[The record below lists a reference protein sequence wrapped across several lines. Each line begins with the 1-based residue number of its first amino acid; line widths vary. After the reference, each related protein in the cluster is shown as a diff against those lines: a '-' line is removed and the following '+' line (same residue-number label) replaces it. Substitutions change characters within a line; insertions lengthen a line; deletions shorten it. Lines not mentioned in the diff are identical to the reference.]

1 MKQIFGSLLII
12 FFASSASVVAQTVAP
27 PVPSASTAP
36 SIAAAGD
43 KEQAVKRVEI
53 RRLIELTG
61 AAKVSVDVMRQMI
74 APIRAG
80 FPNVP
85 EQFWDDFL
93 KQVNADD
100 LIDLVVPIYDKYYSL
115 QDIHDLI
122 AFYQSPVGQKT
133 IKVLPQLSA
142 ETISAGQE
150 WGRGLADRIMQKL
163 REKGYDKT
171 SSVNPE
177 KKSFQVSGF

>member
-1 MKQIFGSLLII
+1 MRLKSSVCSLALLCLT
-12 FFASSASVVAQTVAP
+12 ATVVAQTAP
-27 PVPSASTAP
+27 TAPATSTAAAP
-36 SIAAAGD
+36 SSTQD
-43 KEQAVKRVEI
+43 KDQAIKRAEI

-61 AAKVSVDVMRQMI
+61 AAKESVDVIRQMI
-74 APIRAG
+74 APIRAS

-100 LIDLVVPIYDKYYSL
+100 LIDLVVPVYDKYYSL

-122 AFYQSPVGQKT
+122 GFYQSPVGQKT

-150 WGRGLADRIMQKL
+150 WGRSLADQIMKKL

-171 SSVNPE
+171 SKDLQPASPI
-177 KKSFQVSGF
+177 G

>member
-1 MKQIFGSLLII
+1 MSL
-12 FFASSASVVAQTVAP
+12 SVVAQTSPTAP
-27 PVPSASTAP
+27 ATSPATAP
-36 SIAAAGD
+36 SSSSD
-43 KEQAVKRVEI
+43 KDQATKRAEI

-74 APIRAG
+74 APIRAS

-85 EQFWDDFL
+85 EEFWDDFL

-100 LIDLVVPIYDKYYSL
+100 LIDLVVPVYDKYYSL

-150 WGRGLADRIMQKL
+150 WGRGLADQIMRKL

-171 SSVNPE
+171 SRAIPNE
-177 KKSFQVSGF
+177 KALQVSGF

>member
-1 MKQIFGSLLII
+1 MKLK
-12 FFASSASVVAQTVAP
+12 FASCLVALLGLTLSAPAQGAP
-27 PVPSASTAP
+27 PAGHNSGANAQPSTS
-36 SIAAAGD
+36 D
-43 KEQAVKRVEI
+43 KDQAVKRAEI

-74 APIRAG
+74 APIRASY
-80 FPNVP
+80 PNVP
-85 EQFWDDFL
+85 EEFWNDFL
-93 KQVNADD
+93 RQVNAED
-100 LIDLVVPIYDKYYSL
+100 LIDLIVPVYDKYYSL

-133 IKVLPQLSA
+133 IKVLPQMSA

-150 WGRGLADRIMQKL
+150 WGRGLADQIMKKL

-171 SSVNPE
+171 SKGPQAASPI
-177 KKSFQVSGF
+177 G

>member
-1 MKQIFGSLLII
+1 MKLKCSCLLIVV
-12 FFASSASVVAQTVAP
+12 FSFGASVIAQTIAP
-27 PVPSASTAP
+27 ATPSTSRASATP
-36 SIAAAGD
+36 PTTD
-43 KEQAVKRVEI
+43 KDQALKRAEI

-61 AAKVSVDVMRQMI
+61 AAKVSVDVMRQLI
-74 APIRAG
+74 APIRAS

-100 LIDLVVPIYDKYYSL
+100 LIDLVVPVYDKYYSL

-133 IKVLPQLSA
+133 IQVLPQLSA

-171 SSVNPE
+171 SKDIQPGSPI
-177 KKSFQVSGF
+177 G

>member
-1 MKQIFGSLLII
+1 MKLKFCFCSLALLCMT
-12 FFASSASVVAQTVAP
+12 FSVAGQTAPPAPASSGAPAS
-27 PVPSASTAP
+27 PSTS
-36 SIAAAGD
+36 D
-43 KEQAVKRVEI
+43 KDQLVKRAEI

-74 APIRAG
+74 APIRAS

-85 EQFWDDFL
+85 EEFWDDFL
-93 KQVNADD
+93 KQVNAED
-100 LIDLVVPIYDKYYSL
+100 LIDLVVPVYDKYYSL

-133 IKVLPQLSA
+133 VKVLPQLSA

-150 WGRGLADRIMQKL
+150 WGRGLADQIMKKL
-163 REKGYDKT
+163 REKGYDKISRT
-171 SSVNPE
+171 P
-177 KKSFQVSGF
+177 GFPPGDASPGS

>member
-1 MKQIFGSLLII
+1 MKLKSAYYIIAVLFLSLSVG
-12 FFASSASVVAQTVAP
+12 AQTASSPKPAPPQQSSAS
-27 PVPSASTAP
+27 
-36 SIAAAGD
+36 D
-43 KEQAVKRVEI
+43 KDQAVKRAEI

-74 APIRAG
+74 APIRAS

-100 LIDLVVPIYDKYYSL
+100 LIDLVVPVYDKYYSL
-115 QDIHDLI
+115 DDIHDLI

-142 ETISAGQE
+142 ETINAGQE
-150 WGRGLADRIMQKL
+150 WGRGLADQIMKKL

-171 SSVNPE
+171 SSLH
-177 KKSFQVSGF
+177 SDGRAFQVSGF

>member
-1 MKQIFGSLLII
+1 MTFKSAVYVIAI
-12 FFASSASVVAQTVAP
+12 FFLSLSVAAQTASSAKPNAP
-27 PVPSASTAP
+27 AP
-36 SIAAAGD
+36 ATPD
-43 KEQAVKRVEI
+43 KEQAVKRAEI

-74 APIRAG
+74 APIRATY
-80 FPNVP
+80 PNVP
-85 EQFWDDFL
+85 EEFWDDFL

-142 ETISAGQE
+142 ATINAGQE
-150 WGRGLADRIMQKL
+150 WGRGLADQIMKKL

-171 SSVNPE
+171 SEGPQPASPI
-177 KKSFQVSGF
+177 G